1 MASRLASLFNKAAFA
16 VQSFLEHIN
25 NNYFWLKSCW
35 CWNSHSPYLDYKIW
49 NRIDLYFWSHSVESH
64 FSDQEEL
71 NRFELV
77 QQVKKQK
84 HKSVDIFISKFLRL

>member
-1 MASRLASLFNKAAFA
+1 MASRLASLFNKAAFI
-16 VQSFLEHIN
+16 VQTFLEHIN
-25 NNYFWLKSCW
+25 NNYSWSKSCW
-35 CWNSHSPYLDYKIW
+35 SWNSHSSYLNYKIW
-49 NRIDLYFWSHSVESH
+49 NRSDLYFWSHSVESH

-84 HKSVDIFISKFLRL
+84 HKSVDIFFSKFLRL